1 MKKILYP
8 FLILALIIGFVGC
21 SEDDLETAPT
31 DSVTGPVLFAT
42 VDGAQVAMNGVY
54 RMLFTAGWTTS
65 NEHQNFGIMST
76 KMYTSLMGED
86 FLQDAQ
92 GNGWFYFDYLYDVNR
107 RYTSSAWRP
116 YATWN
121 FYYTLISNANYIIAE
136 EEQLA
141 ESGDPIMVDN
151 IMAQALTMRAYA
163 YFQLI
168 QSYQHTYKGNESA
181 PGVPLYTEPTTAA
194 SEGKGRGTV
203 EEVYTQIN
211 ADLTDAIDKFSG
223 NKGLQAH
230 KSHFDYYIANAIKA
244 NVALVQNKWGEAAT
258 HAKEALKK
266 TGLTQRGDLESG
278 FNSVNMSGV
287 MWGSEIIADQSGIYA
302 SFFAHMD
309 ARANRY
315 ARSSRKCIYNWLYDQ
330 ISNQD
335 LRKKWWL
342 DPNRVLT
349 EKEQEE
355 EDELREEYPEFF
367 VDYSQRKFLY
377 DEIDTDMGDYI
388 YMRAEEMQLVL
399 AEALCHDNKFS
410 EAKTALETLLKLRYP
425 ADYDWAA
432 NSPIKD
438 ATMSKDH
445 TMGSIGSAKTLMDHI
460 LLQRRIELWGE
471 SERIFDI
478 QRLKMG
484 FDRTAPN
491 SNHSQPNVG
500 FDTTKPQQNNFI
512 LAIPQKEFD
521 GNPNMGPADQNPIT
535 K

>member
-42 VDGAQVAMNGVY
+42 VDGAQVAMDGIY
-54 RMLFTAGWTTS
+54 RMLFTSGWTES
-65 NEHQNFGIMST
+65 NTHQNFGIMST

-92 GNGWFYFDYLYDVNR
+92 GNGWFYFDYRFDVNS
-107 RYTSSAWRP
+107 RYTSSGWRP

-203 EEVYTQIN
+203 EDVYTQIN
-211 ADLTDAIDKFSG
+211 ADLTDAIAKFSG

-244 NVALVQNKWGEAAT
+244 NVALVQNQFGPAASY
-258 HAKEALKK
+258 ASEALSKPGL
-266 TGLTQRGDLESG
+266 TLTQRGDLTSG
-278 FNSVNMSGV
+278 FNNRNMSGV

-309 ARANRY
+309 ARADRY

-335 LRKKWWL
+335 LRKAWWQ
-342 DPNRVLT
+342 DPNAPDAGT
-349 EKEQEE
+349 SNHNIAYNQH
-355 EDELREEYPEFF
+355 
-367 VDYSQRKFLY
+367 KFLY
-377 DEIDTDMGDYI
+377 SDIDTDLGDYI

-399 AEALCHDNKFS
+399 AEALCHEGKFT
-410 EAKTALETLLKLRYP
+410 EAKDKLEELLKLRYP

-438 ATMSKDH
+438 ATMSKDF

-471 SERIFDI
+471 AERIFDI

-500 FDTTKPQQNNFI
+500 FDTTQPESNNFI

-521 GNPNMGPADQNPIT
+521 GNPNMGPADQNPIN

>member
-42 VDGAQVAMNGVY
+42 VDGAQVAMDGIY

-92 GNGWFYFDYLYDVNR
+92 GNGWFYFDYRFDVNS

-203 EEVYTQIN
+203 EDVYTQIN
-211 ADLTDAIDKFSG
+211 ADLTDAIAKFSG

-244 NVALVQNKWGEAAT
+244 NVALVQNKWGDAAT
-258 HAKEALKK
+258 HAKEALSKDS
-266 TGLTQRGDLESG
+266 GLTQPGDLLSG
-278 FNSVNMSGV
+278 FNNRNMSSV
-287 MWGSEIIADQSGIYA
+287 LWASEIIADQSGIYA

-309 ARANRY
+309 ARADRY
-315 ARSSRKCIYNWLYDQ
+315 AISSRKCIYNWLYEK
-330 ISNQD
+330 IPSED
-335 LRKKWWL
+335 LRRNWWV
-342 DPNRVLT
+342 DPNKELT
-349 EKEQEE
+349 DEEELEKE
-355 EDELREEYPEFF
+355 DHPEHYA
-367 VDYSQRKFLY
+367 DYNQHKFLY
-377 DEIDTDMGDYI
+377 SNIDTDLGDYI
-388 YMRAEEMQLVL
+388 YMRADEMQLVL
-399 AEALCHDNKFS
+399 AEALCHDQKYT
-410 EAKTALETLLKLRYP
+410 EAKDALMKLLKLRYP
-425 ADYDWAA
+425 ADYDWD
-432 NSPIKD
+432 NDSPIKD
-438 ATMSKDH
+438 ATMSNDF

-471 SERIFDI
+471 AERIFDI

-484 FDRTAPN
+484 FDRNAPN

-500 FDTTKPQQNNFI
+500 FDTTIPQQNNFI

-521 GNPNMGPADQNPIT
+521 GNPNMGPADQNPIN